1 MEQVLAF
8 QGVRK
13 EYPGTVALDNFS
25 AGFSGGKVHALVGK
39 NGSGKSTTIKIL
51 SGAVAPTKG
60 ELFLQGKAVEIQS
73 PRDALEKGIATVYQE
88 LSLIPE
94 LSVAENIAA
103 GKLPT
108 RGGVVKRVD
117 WPGVRKHAEEA
128 LATMGVSIPLDAP
141 VRTLSV
147 GQQQVVEIAKAMSFR
162 PEILILDEPTSALAQ
177 HEVESLFEIVKRL
190 RDRGVTVIY
199 ISHRLQELYQIA
211 DTVTVLRDGKHVGTI
226 DIEEAT
232 TEKIVN
238 MMFGEVVTSA
248 RPHTTPT
255 EEPVLRVEGLTRK
268 GWFKDVSFVLYRGE
282 VLGIA
287 GMLGAGRTELLRS
300 IYGADPL
307 DAGTIRFGELE
318 SNRPSPGRMKAQ
330 GMGLTPEN
338 RKDAGLIQIHTVH
351 ENLTLAALR
360 RLSPTGVRNHRKEEE
375 AVQRQIERLEI
386 DLYSPDAL
394 VSSLSG
400 GNQQKVVIGNW
411 LNDEPKVLF
420 FDEPSRGIDVA
431 AKQHIFRIIWDLSAE
446 GISSIFVSTE
456 LEELL
461 EVCHRILIMRGGRIT
476 EEVDPEK
483 ITLSDLYA
491 RCMEE

>member
-1 MEQVLAF
+1 MDYVLEF
-8 QGVRK
+8 RGVRK

-25 AGFSGGKVHALVGK
+25 AGFAGGKVHALVGK

-51 SGAVAPTKG
+51 SGAVALTRG
-60 ELFLQGKAVEIQS
+60 ELFLKGEAVEIRS

-94 LSVAENIAA
+94 LSLAENIAA
-103 GKLPT
+103 GSLPT
-108 RGGVVKRVD
+108 RGNLVKRVD
-117 WPGVRKHAEEA
+117 WSAVESHAQEA
-128 LATMGVSIPLDAP
+128 LGMMGVSLPLNAP
-141 VRTLSV
+141 VRSLSV

-162 PEILILDEPTSALAQ
+162 PEIVILDEPTSALAQ
-177 HEVESLFEIVKRL
+177 HEVESLFTIVRRL

-211 DTVTVLRDGKHVGTI
+211 DTVTVLRDGKHQGTLSI
-226 DIEEAT
+226 DEAT
-232 TEKIVN
+232 TERIVD
-238 MMFGEVVTSA
+238 MMFGQVVTSG
-248 RPHTTPT
+248 RPQTTPS
-255 EEPVLRVEGLTRK
+255 EEAVLEVNGLTRK
-268 GWFKDVSFVLYRGE
+268 GLFQDISFTLHRGE

-307 DAGTIRFGELE
+307 DSGEVKFGDL
-318 SNRPSPGRMKAQ
+318 SVSRPTVRKMKSQ
-330 GMGLTPEN
+330 GLGLTPEN

-351 ENLTLAALR
+351 ENLILAALR
-360 RLSPTGVRNHRKEEE
+360 RLSPSGVRNQKREEE
-375 AVQRQIERLEI
+375 AVQKQIERLEI
-386 DLYSPDAL
+386 DLSSPKAT

-411 LNDEPKVLF
+411 LNDNPKVLF

-431 AKQHIFRIIWDLSAE
+431 AKQHIFRIIWDLSGE

-461 EVCHRILIMRGGRIT
+461 EVCHRVLIMRGGRIT

-483 ITLSDLYA
+483 ISLSDLYA